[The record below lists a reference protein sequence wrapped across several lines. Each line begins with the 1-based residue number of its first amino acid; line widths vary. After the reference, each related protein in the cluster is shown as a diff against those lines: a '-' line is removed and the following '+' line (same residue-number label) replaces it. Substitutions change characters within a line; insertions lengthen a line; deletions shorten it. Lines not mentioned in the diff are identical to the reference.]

1 VNVAW
6 KSKKVANHCSKT
18 LLYYL
23 IYNKKKVQDMDE
35 SSSDDDGDLPPGV
48 SKSDS
53 RPNQMAQ
60 PAVPEKVIVKKGYN
74 PKQSKI

>member
-1 VNVAW
+1 
-6 KSKKVANHCSKT
+6 
-18 LLYYL
+18 
-23 IYNKKKVQDMDE
+23 MDE

-53 RPNQMAQ
+53 RSNQMIQ
-60 PAVPEKVIVKKGYN
+60 PTVPEKVIVKKGYN

>member
-1 VNVAW
+1 
-6 KSKKVANHCSKT
+6 
-18 LLYYL
+18 
-23 IYNKKKVQDMDE
+23 MDE

-48 SKSDS
+48 SKSDNHS
-53 RPNQMAQ
+53 SEMTE

>member
-1 VNVAW
+1 
-6 KSKKVANHCSKT
+6 
-18 LLYYL
+18 
-23 IYNKKKVQDMDE
+23 MDE

-53 RPNQMAQ
+53 RSNQMAQ

-74 PKQSKI
+74 PKQSKILFT